1 MKQFFEDYCE
11 IIGII
16 ISTVI
21 FIPAAII
28 ADKYFGT

>member
-16 ISTVI
+16 ISAII
-21 FIPAAII
+21 FIPTAII